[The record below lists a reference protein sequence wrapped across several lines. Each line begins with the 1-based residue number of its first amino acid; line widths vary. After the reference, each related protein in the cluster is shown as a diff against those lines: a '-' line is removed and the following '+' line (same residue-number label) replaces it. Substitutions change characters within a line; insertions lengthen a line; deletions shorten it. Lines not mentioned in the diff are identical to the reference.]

1 MNSAKGKNTVLVF
14 GDWVVDE
21 YWFLVRHN
29 SETSSHTGFVHY
41 RVSSG
46 SEDVVVDLCGAGHV
60 ARLFHHLR
68 TSEKKDFD
76 IVGVGRWNIGD
87 EDQIAH
93 LIHARDE
100 GSKCIAANPN
110 FRIIPDNCHGDT
122 NITLRTL
129 MPNGQSARVIRT
141 YHEGR
146 NGLEQIDRI
155 DWELDK
161 NSPATKSNPVELNQI
176 DLPENISTVVIYDLH
191 KGVVTSE
198 SIKQL
203 YRLYPNADWFVR
215 SKETKPDWIED
226 IKKSLKLLLIGPEV
240 ASSKN
245 PWECWLLNNRISLT
259 GINILSELSEKNTIL
274 LSDRRDLLAR
284 INNKDCITGK
294 SYQKPTPI
302 TQLGWAS
309 AFFAAIIY
317 KMNLD
322 RQSPARDIHPDDIR
336 YALELAD
343 KHAGVPTFRNQ
354 LDEISSHYQ
363 KPSIGREDW
372 ASEVS
377 LWRQATSDTGL
388 IEDQEGK
395 LRLEV
400 WRGSTQIPGYVAC
413 VDKKKEILDEIGQN
427 IRAFMGNN
435 SIKKRSLSILLQ
447 ADPGSG
453 KTYLAK
459 SLASVFDLNFLSF
472 DITQMVHREELLDLF
487 DTVATRQVNSN
498 TPLLIF
504 VDEINAT
511 LQGNQVYGSFLSPL
525 EDGIYIRNGNAF
537 SLEPCIWVFAGT
549 KIDGDHI
556 PSSEKLSDYKSRM
569 SMIRRI
575 DFQALRDGSKDKGI
589 MESQAKLEQV
599 YIGALM
605 TKKYYSDVKEISWD
619 VLEKFYQENPLDA
632 PARSIA
638 KKVSLLKNVQ
648 YGRITPE
655 NCDLWERVSWTKER
669 TNVMV
674 KLLF

>member
-1 MNSAKGKNTVLVF
+1 MNASKQKKPVVLIF

-46 SEDVVVDLCGAGHV
+46 PEDIVVDLCGAGHV
-60 ARLFHHLR
+60 ARLLHHLR
-68 TSEKKDFD
+68 ITEKKDFD
-76 IVGVGRWNIGD
+76 IVGVGQWNYD
-87 EDQIAH
+87 DQNQIAH

-100 GSKCIAANPN
+100 GIKCIAANPN
-110 FRIIPDNCHGDT
+110 YRIIPDHCNEKP
-122 NITLRTL
+122 NIKL
-129 MPNGQSARVIRT
+129 MSLLPGGQTARVIRT
-141 YHEGR
+141 YHEGP

-155 DWELDK
+155 DWELNK
-161 NSPATKSNPVELNQI
+161 NGGVIKDEVELNLKG
-176 DLPENISTVVIYDLH
+176 LPKNVSTVVIYDLH

-203 YRLYPNADWFVR
+203 YRLYPEADWFVR
-215 SKETKPDWIED
+215 SKETKPDWIEA
-226 IKKSLKLLLIGPEV
+226 IKGSLKLLFIGPEV
-240 ASSKN
+240 ASSRN

-259 GINILSELSEKNTIL
+259 GINILSELPEKNTIL

-284 INNKDCITGK
+284 INNKDCVTGK
-294 SYQKPTPI
+294 SYQSHTPI

-317 KMNLD
+317 QLNLAKNPPIQD
-322 RQSPARDIHPDDIR
+322 ISPGDIQR
-336 YALELAD
+336 ALEMAD
-343 KHAGVPTFRNQ
+343 KHAGVPTFRDQ
-354 LDEISSHYQ
+354 LDEMSSHYQ

-372 ASEVS
+372 NSEVS
-377 LWRQATSDTGL
+377 LWHQATTDSGL
-388 IEDQEGK
+388 IKDQEEK
-395 LRLEV
+395 FRLDV

-413 VDKKKEILDEIGQN
+413 VEKKKEILDEIGQN
-427 IRAFMGNN
+427 IRAFMVNN

-459 SLASVFDLNFLSF
+459 SLANVFDLMFLSF

-487 DTVATRQVNSN
+487 DSAATQQANSN
-498 TPLLIF
+498 KPLLIF
-504 VDEINAT
+504 VDEINAS

-525 EDGIYIRNGNAF
+525 EEGIYIRNGNAF
-537 SLEPCIWVFAGT
+537 SLKPCVWVFAGT
-549 KIDGDHI
+549 KIDSDHI

-575 DFQALRDGSKDKGI
+575 DFQSLRDASKDKGV

-605 TKKYYSDVKEISWD
+605 IKKYYSDVKEISQD
-619 VLEKFYQENPLDA
+619 VLEKFYQENPLEA

-648 YGRITPE
+648 YGRITPQ
-655 NCDLWERVSWTKER
+655 NCSLWEGVSWTKEK
-669 TNVMV
+669 TDVMV
-674 KLLF
+674 KLFF